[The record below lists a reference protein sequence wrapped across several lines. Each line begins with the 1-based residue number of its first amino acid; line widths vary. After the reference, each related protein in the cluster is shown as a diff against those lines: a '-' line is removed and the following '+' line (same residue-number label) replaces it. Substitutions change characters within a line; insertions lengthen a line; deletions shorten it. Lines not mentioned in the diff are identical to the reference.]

1 MATITPTEVATGIT
15 GLRCVKWDAINANTS
30 DVGAPAYIAGAED
43 LILYCT
49 VTDASA
55 SAAWV
60 WEMSPEPTPA
70 DANYFTLMTSTNAD
84 QSRIDLIDLQ
94 NWMRGTYKD
103 LSFLKLGGSTVLPVP
118 NSTSYDATEIS
129 YLAWSQQFACK
140 NPRRGGYI
148 SGLTVPF

>member
-1 MATITPTEVATGIT
+1 MATITPTEVVTGIT
-15 GLRCVKWDAINANTS
+15 GLRCVKWEGINANTS

-70 DANYFTLMTSTNAD
+70 DANYFTLMTSTNAAITPTSLTAIGKSAGIVVG
-84 QSRIDLIDLQ
+84 SRGLWL
-94 NWMRGTYKD
+94 R
-103 LSFLKLGGSTVLPVP
+103 FRVSTPGA
-118 NSTSYDATEIS
+118 DAGAVTL
-129 YLAWSQQFACK
+129 YAMWRMAK
-140 NPRRGGYI
+140 
-148 SGLTVPF
+148 